1 MRRNKKLYVYMML
14 FLVLIAQLAFS
25 GKGFIG
31 TDVAASVR
39 TSASGAVDM
48 QADSTVDLY
57 VSDDLSEDI
66 QALPLGA
73 AAGAD
78 AVTGEEAKIEPRI
91 VYNSTLTASGE
102 IIDDL
107 TGNTGKSDFENK
119 VISYCEDRIN
129 IYSEPDETSDIVG
142 CMYSRS
148 QADIIEKGEIWTKI
162 SSGNVVGYA
171 KNTYLLFG
179 EEADKVAPFIGDKTT
194 VVEAEELPVYASA
207 DSSSAVI
214 ATFHAGENI
223 NAYEEIGNWVLVE
236 CESGYGY
243 VEDTGISST
252 YDLATAWT
260 VDEEN
265 AYLAEQAR
273 IEAERREA
281 ERVAAA
287 KAAMSQST
295 SIGRTT
301 NAAMS
306 ASDSEVYLLACI
318 IEWEAGWE
326 PYEGKLAVA
335 NVVLNRVRSSRFKQN
350 TITDVIYAPGQFTG
364 VLDGNGNISERFST
378 LLANGPSHQDSYTA
392 AGEALAGVNN
402 IGDYLFFISVKKANY
417 ARYSQYTVLN
427 NHCFYVY

>member
-1 MRRNKKLYVYMML
+1 MRRNKKFYVYMML
-14 FLVLIAQLAFS
+14 FVVLIAQLAFS
-25 GKGFIG
+25 GKTMAG
-31 TDVAASVR
+31 TPEPVNAAVYNAD
-39 TSASGAVDM
+39 SA
-48 QADSTVDLY
+48 QADSTVAPY
-57 VSDDLSEDI
+57 ESDNLSENT
-66 QALPLGA
+66 QKVVALTSDNGSDSAEA
-73 AAGAD
+73 AQ
-78 AVTGEEAKIEPRI
+78 VEPRI
-91 VYNSTLTASGE
+91 VYTSTLSADGE
-102 IIDDL
+102 IVDDL
-107 TGNTGKSDFENK
+107 TSDRHKSDFENK
-119 VISYCEDRIN
+119 VISYCEDRVS
-129 IYSEPDETSDIVG
+129 IYAEPDEASEVVG

-148 QADIIEKGEIWTKI
+148 QADILEKGDVWTKI
-162 SSGNVVGYA
+162 SSGNVIGYV
-171 KNTYLLFG
+171 KNTYMLFG

-194 VVEAEELPVYASA
+194 VVEADVLNVYASA

-214 ATFHAGENI
+214 AEFYSGETI
-223 NAYEEIGNWVLVE
+223 NAYEEIGDWVLVE

-243 VEDTGISST
+243 VRGEGISSS

-260 VDEEN
+260 IDEEN
-265 AYLAEQAR
+265 AYIAEQAR

-287 KAAMSQST
+287 RAAQAQST

-335 NVVLNRVRSSRFKQN
+335 NVVLNRVRSSRFAQN
-350 TITDVIYAPGQFTG
+350 SITDVIYAPGQFSG
-364 VLDGNGNISERFST
+364 VLDGNGNVSERFAA
-378 LLANGPSHQDSYTA
+378 LLANGPSHQESYTA

-417 ARYSQYTVLN
+417 ARYSQYTVIN
-427 NHCFYVY
+427 NHCFYAY

>member
-1 MRRNKKLYVYMML
+1 MRRNKKFYVYMML
-14 FLVLIAQLAFS
+14 FVVLVAQLAFS
-25 GKGFIG
+25 GNSFIG

-39 TSASGAVDM
+39 TSDAGAIDM

-57 VSDDLSEDI
+57 VSDDLSENT
-66 QALPLGA
+66 QAVALAQSGV
-73 AAGAD
+73 
-78 AVTGEEAKIEPRI
+78 AVETNEEAKIEPRI
-91 VYNSTLTASGE
+91 VYNNTLTASGE

-107 TGNTGKSDFENK
+107 TDSTGKSDFENK

-129 IYSEPDETSDIVG
+129 IYSEPDDTSEVVG

-148 QADIIEKGEIWTKI
+148 QADIVEKGEIWTKI

-194 VVEAEELPVYASA
+194 VVDADELPVYASA
-207 DSSSAVI
+207 DFASAVI
-214 ATFHAGENI
+214 GTFYAGENI

-243 VEDTGISST
+243 VEDSGISST

-350 TITDVIYAPGQFTG
+350 SITDVVYAPGQFSG

-427 NHCFYVY
+427 NHCFYAY

>member
-1 MRRNKKLYVYMML
+1 MAKKIVMTYEGMKKLQDELQSLKVDRR
-14 FLVLIAQLAFS
+14 
-25 GKGFIG
+25 K
-31 TDVAASVR
+31 DVAKKLQEAR
-39 TSASGAVDM
+39 EP
-48 QADSTVDLY
+48 
-57 VSDDLSEDI
+57 VSYTHLD
-66 QALPLGA
+66 
-73 AAGAD
+73 
-78 AVTGEEAKIEPRI
+78 
-91 VYNSTLTASGE
+91 VY
-102 IIDDL
+102 
-107 TGNTGKSDFENK
+107 K
-119 VISYCEDRIN
+119 R
-129 IYSEPDETSDIVG
+129 
-142 CMYSRS
+142 
-148 QADIIEKGEIWTKI
+148 Q
-162 SSGNVVGYA
+162 
-171 KNTYLLFG
+171 
-179 EEADKVAPFIGDKTT
+179 
-194 VVEAEELPVYASA
+194 VYASA

-252 YDLATAWT
+252 YDLATAGT

-265 AYLAEQAR
+265 AYRAEQAR

-378 LLANGPSHQDSYTA
+378 LLANGPVSYTHL
-392 AGEALAGVNN
+392 G
-402 IGDYLFFISVKKANY
+402 
-417 ARYSQYTVLN
+417 T
-427 NHCFYVY
+427 

>member
-1 MRRNKKLYVYMML
+1 MRRNKKFYVYMML

-39 TSASGAVDM
+39 TSESGAVDM

-91 VYNSTLTASGE
+91 VYNSTFTASGE

-417 ARYSQYTVLN
+417 VRYSQYTVLN
-427 NHCFYVY
+427 NHCFYAY

>member
-1 MRRNKKLYVYMML
+1 MRRNKKFYVYMML
-14 FLVLIAQLAFS
+14 FVVLIAQLAFS
-25 GKGFIG
+25 GKALAG
-31 TDVAASVR
+31 TDVSASVR
-39 TSASGAVDM
+39 TSADKATDA
-48 QADSTVDLY
+48 QADSTVALY
-57 VSDDLSEDI
+57 DSDNTQAAVLSLEAGV
-66 QALPLGA
+66 QAVNEA
-73 AAGAD
+73 Q
-78 AVTGEEAKIEPRI
+78 EAKVEPKI
-91 VYNSTLTASGE
+91 VYNSTLTENGE
-102 IIDDL
+102 IVDEL
-107 TGNTGKSDFENK
+107 TGSTGRSDFENK

-129 IYSEPDETSDIVG
+129 IYSEPDDTSEVVG

-179 EEADKVAPFIGDKTT
+179 EEADMVAPFIGDKTT
-194 VVEAEELPVYASA
+194 VVEADELPVYASA
-207 DSSSAVI
+207 DAASAVI
-214 ATFHAGENI
+214 ATFYAGETI
-223 NAYEEIGNWVLVE
+223 NAYEEVGSWVLVE

-243 VEDTGISST
+243 VEDSGISST

-260 VDEEN
+260 IDEEN
-265 AYLAEQAR
+265 AYFAEQAR
-273 IEAERREA
+273 LEAERKEA

-301 NAAMS
+301 NASMS

-335 NVVLNRVRSSRFKQN
+335 NVVLNRVRSSRFQQN
-350 TITDVIYAPGQFTG
+350 SITEVVYAPGQFSG
-364 VLDGNGNISERFST
+364 VIDGNGNVSERFAA
-378 LLANGPSHQDSYTA
+378 LLANGPSHQESYTA

-417 ARYSQYTVLN
+417 ARYSQYTVIN
-427 NHCFYVY
+427 NHCFYAY

>member
-1 MRRNKKLYVYMML
+1 MRRNKKFYVYMML

-91 VYNSTLTASGE
+91 VYNSTLTSSGE

>member
-1 MRRNKKLYVYMML
+1 MRRNKKFYVYMML
-14 FLVLIAQLAFS
+14 FVVLIAQLAFS
-25 GKGFIG
+25 GKTMAG
-31 TDVAASVR
+31 TPEPVNAAIYN
-39 TSASGAVDM
+39 ADNA
-48 QADSTVDLY
+48 QADRTVAPY
-57 VSDDLSEDI
+57 ESDNFSENT
-66 QALPLGA
+66 QKAVALTTDNGSDSAEA
-73 AAGAD
+73 AQ
-78 AVTGEEAKIEPRI
+78 VEPRI
-91 VYNSTLTASGE
+91 VYTSTLSANGE
-102 IIDDL
+102 IVDDL
-107 TGNTGKSDFENK
+107 TSDKHKSDFENK
-119 VISYCEDRIN
+119 VISYCEDRVS
-129 IYSEPDETSDIVG
+129 IYAEPDEASEVVG

-148 QADIIEKGEIWTKI
+148 QADILEKGDIWTKI
-162 SSGNVVGYA
+162 SSGNVVGYV
-171 KNTYLLFG
+171 KNTYMLFG

-194 VVEAEELPVYASA
+194 VVEADVLNVYASA

-214 ATFHAGENI
+214 AEFYSGETI
-223 NAYEEIGNWVLVE
+223 NAYEEIGDWVLVE

-243 VEDTGISST
+243 VQESGISSS

-260 VDEEN
+260 IDEEN
-265 AYLAEQAR
+265 AYIAEQAR

-287 KAAMSQST
+287 RAAQAQST

-335 NVVLNRVRSSRFKQN
+335 NVVLNRVRSSRFAQN
-350 TITDVIYAPGQFTG
+350 SITDVIYAPGQFSG
-364 VLDGNGNISERFST
+364 VLDGNGNVSERFAA
-378 LLANGPSHQDSYTA
+378 LLANGPSHQESYTA

-417 ARYSQYTVLN
+417 ARYSQYTVIN
-427 NHCFYVY
+427 NHCFYAY

>member
-1 MRRNKKLYVYMML
+1 MRRNKKFYVYMML
-14 FLVLIAQLAFS
+14 FVVLIAQLAFS

-66 QALPLGA
+66 QASPLMA
-73 AAGAD
+73 AANT
-78 AVTGEEAKIEPRI
+78 AVVTDEEAKIEPRI
-91 VYNSTLTASGE
+91 VYNSTLTANGE

-107 TGNTGKSDFENK
+107 TGNMGKSDFENK

-129 IYSEPDETSDIVG
+129 IYSEPDETSEIVG

-214 ATFHAGENI
+214 ATFYAGENI

-243 VEDTGISST
+243 VEDSGISST

-287 KAAMSQST
+287 KAAMAQST

-350 TITDVIYAPGQFTG
+350 TITDVIYAPGQFSG
-364 VLDGNGNISERFST
+364 VLDGNGNISERFGT

-427 NHCFYVY
+427 NHCFYAY

>member
-1 MRRNKKLYVYMML
+1 MRRNKKFYVYMML

-66 QALPLGA
+66 QALPLRA

-281 ERVAAA
+281 
-287 KAAMSQST
+287 
-295 SIGRTT
+295 
-301 NAAMS
+301 MS

-402 IGDYLFFISVKKANY
+402 IGDYLLQIQLITIASMFTN
-417 ARYSQYTVLN
+417 
-427 NHCFYVY
+427 

>member
-1 MRRNKKLYVYMML
+1 MRRNKKFYVYMML
-14 FLVLIAQLAFS
+14 FVVLIAQLAFS

-66 QALPLGA
+66 QASPLMA
-73 AAGAD
+73 AAD
-78 AVTGEEAKIEPRI
+78 TAVVTDEEAKIEPRI
-91 VYNSTLTASGE
+91 VYNSTLTANGE

-129 IYSEPDETSDIVG
+129 IYSEPDETSEIVG

-148 QADIIEKGEIWTKI
+148 QADIIEKGEAWTKI

-214 ATFHAGENI
+214 ATFYAGENI

-243 VEDTGISST
+243 VEDSGISST

-287 KAAMSQST
+287 KAAMAQST

-350 TITDVIYAPGQFTG
+350 TITDVIYAPGQFSG
-364 VLDGNGNISERFST
+364 VLDGNGNISERFGT

-392 AGEALAGVNN
+392 AGDALAGVNN

-427 NHCFYVY
+427 NHCFYAY

>member
-14 FLVLIAQLAFS
+14 FVVLIAQLAFS
-25 GKGFIG
+25 GRTMAG
-31 TDVAASVR
+31 TPEPVSAAVHN
-39 TSASGAVDM
+39 AGNA
-48 QADSTVDLY
+48 QADSTVAPY
-57 VSDDLSEDI
+57 YSDNLLENTEKEV
-66 QALPLGA
+66 ALTSDNGSDA
-73 AAGAD
+73 A
-78 AVTGEEAKIEPRI
+78 EAAQVEPRI
-91 VYNSTLTASGE
+91 VYISTLSANGE
-102 IIDDL
+102 IVDDL
-107 TGNTGKSDFENK
+107 TGDKHKSDFEDK
-119 VISYCEDRIN
+119 VISYCEDRVS
-129 IYSEPDETSDIVG
+129 IYAEPDEASDVVG

-148 QADIIEKGEIWTKI
+148 QADILEKGEIWTKI
-162 SSGNVVGYA
+162 SSGNVVGYV
-171 KNTYLLFG
+171 KNVYMLFG

-194 VVEAEELPVYASA
+194 VVEADVLNVYASA
-207 DSSSAVI
+207 DLSSAVI
-214 ATFHAGENI
+214 AEFYAGETI
-223 NAYEEIGNWVLVE
+223 NAYEEVGDWVLVE

-243 VEDTGISST
+243 VQEDGISSS

-260 VDEEN
+260 IDEEN
-265 AYLAEQAR
+265 AYIAEQAR

-287 KAAMSQST
+287 RAAQAQST

-335 NVVLNRVRSSRFKQN
+335 NVVLNRVRSPKFVQN
-350 TITDVIYAPGQFTG
+350 SITDVIYAPGQFTG
-364 VLDGNGNISERFST
+364 VLDGNGNVSERFAA
-378 LLANGPSHQDSYTA
+378 LLANGPSHQESYTA

-417 ARYSQYTVLN
+417 ARYSQYTVIN
-427 NHCFYVY
+427 NHCFYAY

>member
-1 MRRNKKLYVYMML
+1 MRRNKKFYVYMML
-14 FLVLIAQLAFS
+14 FVVLIAQLAFS

-66 QALPLGA
+66 QASPLMA
-73 AAGAD
+73 AAD
-78 AVTGEEAKIEPRI
+78 TAVVTDEEAKIEPRI
-91 VYNSTLTASGE
+91 VYNSTLTANGE

-129 IYSEPDETSDIVG
+129 IYSEPDETSEIVG

-148 QADIIEKGEIWTKI
+148 QADIIEKGETWTKI

-214 ATFHAGENI
+214 ATFYAGENI

-287 KAAMSQST
+287 KAAMAQST

-350 TITDVIYAPGQFTG
+350 TITDVIYAPGQFSG
-364 VLDGNGNISERFST
+364 VLDGNGNISERFGT

-427 NHCFYVY
+427 NHCFYAY

>member
-1 MRRNKKLYVYMML
+1 MRRNKKFYVYMML
-14 FLVLIAQLAFS
+14 FVVLIAQLAFS
-25 GKGFIG
+25 GKALAG
-31 TDVAASVR
+31 TDVDAAVK
-39 TSASGAVDM
+39 TSAAGAPDS
-48 QADSTVDLY
+48 QADSTVALY
-57 VSDDLSEDI
+57 NSDNLSQDTNVT
-66 QALPLGA
+66 ALSADMTDTLEA
-73 AAGAD
+73 A
-78 AVTGEEAKIEPRI
+78 EEAKVEPKI
-91 VYNSTLTASGE
+91 VYNSTLTANGE
-102 IIDDL
+102 IVDDL
-107 TGNTGKSDFENK
+107 TSDAGKSDFENK

-129 IYSEPDETSDIVG
+129 IYSEPDDTSEVVG

-148 QADIIEKGEIWTKI
+148 QADILEKGEIWTKI
-162 SSGNVVGYA
+162 SSGAVVGYA

-179 EEADKVAPFIGDKTT
+179 GEADKVAPFIGDKTT
-194 VVEAEELPVYASA
+194 VVDAEELPVYASA
-207 DSSSAVI
+207 DADSAVI
-214 ATFHAGENI
+214 ATFYSGETI

-243 VEDTGISST
+243 VEDSGVSST

-260 VDEEN
+260 IDEEN

-287 KAAMSQST
+287 KAAMAQST

-318 IEWEAGWE
+318 VEWEAGWE

-350 TITDVIYAPGQFTG
+350 SITDVIYAPGQFTG
-364 VLDGNGNISERFST
+364 VLDGNGNVSERFAA
-378 LLANGPSHQDSYTA
+378 LLANGPSHQESYTA

-427 NHCFYVY
+427 NHCFYAY

>member
-1 MRRNKKLYVYMML
+1 MRRNKKFYVYMML
-14 FLVLIAQLAFS
+14 FVVLIAQLAFS
-25 GKGFIG
+25 GNSFIG

-39 TSASGAVDM
+39 TSDAGAVDM

-57 VSDDLSEDI
+57 VSDDLSENT
-66 QALPLGA
+66 QAVALAQSGV
-73 AAGAD
+73 
-78 AVTGEEAKIEPRI
+78 AVETNEEAKIEPRI
-91 VYNSTLTASGE
+91 VYNNTLTASGE

-107 TGNTGKSDFENK
+107 TDSTGKSDFENK

-129 IYSEPDETSDIVG
+129 IYSEPDETSEVVG

-148 QADIIEKGEIWTKI
+148 QADIVEKGETWTKI

-194 VVEAEELPVYASA
+194 VVDADELPVYASA
-207 DSSSAVI
+207 DSTSAVI
-214 ATFHAGENI
+214 GTFYAGENI

-243 VEDTGISST
+243 VEDSGISST

-287 KAAMSQST
+287 KAAMAQST

-350 TITDVIYAPGQFTG
+350 SITDVVYAPGQFSG

-427 NHCFYVY
+427 NHCFYAY

>member
-1 MRRNKKLYVYMML
+1 MRRNKKFYVYMML
-14 FLVLIAQLAFS
+14 FVVLIAQLAFS
-25 GKGFIG
+25 GKALAG
-31 TDVAASVR
+31 TDVAASVDKVEAD
-39 TSASGAVDM
+39 TQADGTVALYNSDNLSENTNVAAFALEAGAVNDNEAQ
-48 QADSTVDLY
+48 QAQV
-57 VSDDLSEDI
+57 
-66 QALPLGA
+66 
-73 AAGAD
+73 
-78 AVTGEEAKIEPRI
+78 EPRI
-91 VYNSTLTASGE
+91 VYNSTLAPDGE
-102 IIDDL
+102 IVDEL
-107 TGNTGKSDFENK
+107 TVSTGKSDFENK

-129 IYSEPDETSDIVG
+129 IYSEPDDTSEVVG

-148 QADIIEKGEIWTKI
+148 QADIIEKGELWTKI

-179 EEADKVAPFIGDKTT
+179 EEADMVAPFIGDRTT
-194 VVEAEELPVYASA
+194 VVEADELPVYASA
-207 DSSSAVI
+207 DENSTVI
-214 ATFHAGENI
+214 ATFYAGETI
-223 NAYEEIGNWVLVE
+223 SAYEEIGNWVLVE
-236 CESGYGY
+236 CENGYGY
-243 VEDTGISST
+243 VQDTGIRST
-252 YDLATAWT
+252 YDLAMAWT

-265 AYLAEQAR
+265 AYIAEQAR

-301 NAAMS
+301 NASMS

-335 NVVLNRVRSSRFKQN
+335 NVVLNRVRSSRFQQN

-364 VLDGNGNISERFST
+364 VIDGNGNVSERFAA
-378 LLANGPSHQDSYTA
+378 LLANGPSHQESYTA

-402 IGDYLFFISVKKANY
+402 IGNYLFFISVKKANY

-427 NHCFYVY
+427 NHCFYSY

>member
-1 MRRNKKLYVYMML
+1 MRRNKKFYVYMML

-73 AAGAD
+73 AAGVD

-179 EEADKVAPFIGDKTT
+179 EEADKVAQFIGDKTT

>member
-1 MRRNKKLYVYMML
+1 M
-14 FLVLIAQLAFS
+14 
-25 GKGFIG
+25 
-31 TDVAASVR
+31 
-39 TSASGAVDM
+39 
-48 QADSTVDLY
+48 
-57 VSDDLSEDI
+57 
-66 QALPLGA
+66 
-73 AAGAD
+73 
-78 AVTGEEAKIEPRI
+78 
-91 VYNSTLTASGE
+91 
-102 IIDDL
+102 
-107 TGNTGKSDFENK
+107 
-119 VISYCEDRIN
+119 
-129 IYSEPDETSDIVG
+129 
-142 CMYSRS
+142 
-148 QADIIEKGEIWTKI
+148 
-162 SSGNVVGYA
+162 
-171 KNTYLLFG
+171 
-179 EEADKVAPFIGDKTT
+179 APFICDKTT

-214 ATFHAGENI
+214 ATFYAGENI

>member
-1 MRRNKKLYVYMML
+1 MRRNKKFYVYMML

-66 QALPLGA
+66 QALPLRA

-214 ATFHAGENI
+214 ATFHAG
-223 NAYEEIGNWVLVE
+223 EIGNWVLVE

>member
-1 MRRNKKLYVYMML
+1 MRRNKKFYVYMML

-73 AAGAD
+73 AAGVD

-148 QADIIEKGEIWTKI
+148 QADIIEKGDIWTKI

-243 VEDTGISST
+243 VKDTGISST

>member
-1 MRRNKKLYVYMML
+1 MRRNKKFYVYMML
-14 FLVLIAQLAFS
+14 FVVLIAQLAFS
-25 GKGFIG
+25 GKTMAG
-31 TDVAASVR
+31 TPEPVNAAVYN
-39 TSASGAVDM
+39 ADNA
-48 QADSTVDLY
+48 QADRTVAPY
-57 VSDDLSEDI
+57 ESDNFSENT
-66 QALPLGA
+66 QKAVALTTDNGSDSAEA
-73 AAGAD
+73 AQ
-78 AVTGEEAKIEPRI
+78 VEPRI
-91 VYNSTLTASGE
+91 VYTSTLSANGE
-102 IIDDL
+102 IVDDL
-107 TGNTGKSDFENK
+107 TSDKHKSDFENK
-119 VISYCEDRIN
+119 VISYCEDRVS
-129 IYSEPDETSDIVG
+129 IYAEPDEASEVVG

-148 QADIIEKGEIWTKI
+148 QADILEKGDIWTKI
-162 SSGNVVGYA
+162 SSGNVVGYV
-171 KNTYLLFG
+171 KNTYMLFG

-194 VVEAEELPVYASA
+194 VVEVDVLNVYASA

-214 ATFHAGENI
+214 AEFYSGETI
-223 NAYEEIGNWVLVE
+223 NAYEEIGDWVLVE

-243 VEDTGISST
+243 VQESGISSS

-260 VDEEN
+260 IDEEN
-265 AYLAEQAR
+265 AYIAEQAR

-287 KAAMSQST
+287 RAAQAQST

-335 NVVLNRVRSSRFKQN
+335 NVVLNRVRSSRFAQN
-350 TITDVIYAPGQFTG
+350 SITDVIYAPGQFSG
-364 VLDGNGNISERFST
+364 VLDGNGNVSERFAA
-378 LLANGPSHQDSYTA
+378 LLANGPSHQESYTA

-417 ARYSQYTVLN
+417 ARYSQYTVIN
-427 NHCFYVY
+427 NHCFYAY